1 MIKLKAFEKMRTV
14 EIYRNRILAGLL
26 KEIDAKN
33 FVFTYDDLYY
43 NDASKPAISLT
54 LPKLQKEYHCDVIF
68 PFFSNMIAEGE
79 NKKMQSQLLK
89 IDENDQ
95 FGLLLATAQADTIGN
110 ITVKEI
116 KI

>member
-1 MIKLKAFEKMRTV
+1 MRAI
-14 EIYRNRILAGLL
+14 EIYRNGILAGLL
-26 KEIDAKN
+26 KEIDAKH

-54 LPKLQKEYHCDVIF
+54 LPKLQKEYQCDVIF